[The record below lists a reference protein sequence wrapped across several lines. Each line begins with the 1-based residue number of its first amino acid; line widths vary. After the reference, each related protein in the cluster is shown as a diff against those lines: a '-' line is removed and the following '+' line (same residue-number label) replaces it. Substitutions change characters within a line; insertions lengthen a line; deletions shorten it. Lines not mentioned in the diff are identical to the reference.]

1 MIAEEYLDRVKKL
14 DAMIRNKMRDHERWL
29 QIAEGFGGGSNGDRV
44 QSSRNLHRGS
54 DAIGNYI
61 DIEKDILKLKKERED
76 IISTIES
83 LPLEEYTVIYA
94 IYVAGQT
101 LKEIAY
107 NERKSYEWVKTHRAR
122 GIDLI
127 QKKLDQQRSKG

>member
-1 MIAEEYLDRVKKL
+1 MTAEEYLDRVKKL

-29 QIAEGFGGGSNGDRV
+29 QIADGFGGGSNGDRV

-107 NERKSYEWVKTHRAR
+107 NERKSYEWVKTHRRR
-122 GIDLI
+122 GINII
-127 QKKLDQQRSKG
+127 QQKINAGRELR